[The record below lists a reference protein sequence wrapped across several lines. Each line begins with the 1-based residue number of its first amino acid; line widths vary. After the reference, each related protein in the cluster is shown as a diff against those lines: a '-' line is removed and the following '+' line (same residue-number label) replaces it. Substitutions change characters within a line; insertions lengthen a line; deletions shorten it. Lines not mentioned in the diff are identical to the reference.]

1 MILKDD
7 FYKIDS
13 RALSEDKASFAI
25 SLNPDNV
32 IYKAHFPGQPVTP
45 GVCVVQIANELLQ
58 ELQGYPLAI
67 VKIKNVKFL
76 SVISPNDTP
85 NIVYQFDKIQKLDNR
100 HIKVQATVMANEK
113 RMAKISF
120 ESARQ

>member
-25 SLNPDNV
+25 SLNPDNA

-58 ELQGYPLAI
+58 ELQGCPLAI

-85 NIVYQFDKIQKLDNR
+85 NIVYQFDKIQELDNR
-100 HIKVQATVMANEK
+100 HIKVQATVMANEE